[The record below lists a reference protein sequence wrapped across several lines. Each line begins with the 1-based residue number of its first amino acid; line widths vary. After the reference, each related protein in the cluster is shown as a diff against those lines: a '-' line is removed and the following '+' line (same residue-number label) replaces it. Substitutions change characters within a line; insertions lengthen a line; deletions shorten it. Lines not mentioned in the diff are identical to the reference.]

1 MGMDRIVILPQIED
15 LLYPLKSEE
24 LAHLEASIMAEGV
37 REPLLVWV
45 REDEKILVDGHHRY
59 AIAKKHGIEF
69 SLFPKSFSNL
79 DDVLDWVD
87 KNQLGRRNLTDEER
101 SLTIGRIYQR
111 IRDQR
116 ADERKNTPDVD
127 KNTSTTAEA
136 VAEKW
141 NISTG
146 TVKRANGFAQAIE
159 HLKSF
164 GDVGHVA
171 AQRVLSGEIR
181 DAITELPKVYQ
192 TDQGRFGELASGLAD
207 GAKKIRD
214 VIPRTETRNR
224 HAEMRSTGNASA
236 EGESPPARMDEA
248 VAQISRYQMG
258 GADPGN
264 PDDDDFYADVEKAAA
279 ATQHLL
285 HPKPSSVEL
294 QANALQLFTCFEV
307 LQKVDAETLWQELP
321 KYIKEQISEVLDGA
335 AKWMAV
341 FAGHAHD

>member
-1 MGMDRIVILPQIED
+1 
-15 LLYPLKSEE
+15 
-24 LAHLEASIMAEGV
+24 
-37 REPLLVWV
+37 
-45 REDEKILVDGHHRY
+45 
-59 AIAKKHGIEF
+59 
-69 SLFPKSFSNL
+69 
-79 DDVLDWVD
+79 
-87 KNQLGRRNLTDEER
+87 
-101 SLTIGRIYQR
+101 
-111 IRDQR
+111 
-116 ADERKNTPDVD
+116 VD

-164 GDVGHVA
+164 GDVGHAA

-192 TDQGRFGELASGLAD
+192 TDQERFGELASGLAD

-214 VIPRTETRNR
+214 VISRAEPRNR
-224 HAEMRSTGNASA
+224 HAETQFAGNAST
-236 EGESPPARMDEA
+236 ESEPPARMNEA
-248 VAQISRYQMG
+248 VAQNSRYQMS

-264 PDDDDFYADVEKAAA
+264 PDDDEFYADVEKAAA
-279 ATQHLL
+279 ATQHLM

-341 FAGHAHD
+341 FAEHAHD